1 MMKECAGQEYC
12 CHLNHLKALSE
23 GWGEGWKQEL
33 FSGLFAT
40 LCSFCFLCEEQN

>member
-1 MMKECAGQEYC
+1 MVKECAGQEYRC
-12 CHLNHLKALSE
+12 HLKALS
-23 GWGEGWKQEL
+23 GGAGGGWKQEL